1 MNKVILIG
9 NLTKDPEAGKT
20 QNDISY
26 ARFSI
31 AVNRRSNREVTDYF
45 NCIAWRG
52 LADTV
57 AKNLVKGKK
66 VGIVGELQTR
76 EYQDRYGQNRT
87 AIEIL
92 CDDIDFLSPKDN
104 YAENGSHDVKAQTS
118 ERRLEKVDVPDDNL
132 PF

>member
-87 AIEIL
+87 ATEIL

-104 YAENGSHDVKAQTS
+104 YAENGSNDVKAQTS
-118 ERRLEKVDVPDDNL
+118 ERRLEKVDVSDEDL